1 MPYQVVKSGD
11 GYKVRNKD
19 TGKTYSKKPL
29 PKARAEAQMRA
40 LYANMSSTEESIVRG
55 PLLLKLDEALG
66 NNNLSPSVP
75 LDSFTKSYME
85 TALFSSTD
93 DNDQPL
99 DKNYSIHDI
108 SEETKSEMMSDCA
121 DFQEMASELL
131 QALADDA
138 TDVRAGKDFWLTRNG
153 HGAGF
158 WDGDWEQQAGAAL
171 TKIAK
176 SFGEVN
182 LYVGDDGK
190 IYN

>member
-1 MPYQVVKSGD
+1 MPYEVVKSGD
-11 GYKVRNKD
+11 GYKVRNKE
-19 TGKTYSKKPL
+19 TGKTYSNKPL

-131 QALADDA
+131 QSQADDA

-171 TKIAK
+171 TKLAK